1 MVYAMWRK
9 ASGTIEALRR
19 DERGLGTLE
28 IVMIAAVL
36 VAIVLV
42 FKDQIIGFI
51 ETLMDKVSGKSDELF
66 E

>member
-1 MVYAMWRK
+1 MIARWMKGR
-9 ASGTIEALRR
+9 GLFEALRR

-42 FKDQIIGFI
+42 FKEEIVGFI
-51 ETLMDKVSGKSDELF
+51 QGLMDKVSGKSEDLF

>member
-1 MVYAMWRK
+1 MAYAMWRK
-9 ASGTIEALRR
+9 ARGTIEALRR

>member
-9 ASGTIEALRR
+9 ARGTIEALRR
-19 DERGLGTLE
+19 DDRGLGTLE

-51 ETLMDKVSGKSDELF
+51 ETLMDKVSGKSEDLF